1 MAGPRQWRAEDL
13 SRAMERGISRD
24 ALERQWDRLERPP
37 PAAVLDRPCTA
48 GDGVSCLS
56 EAERAP
62 LLEAHAQLAAE
73 GRATYFVPA
82 SGAATRMF
90 KSLLA
95 VRSRRVAHRDELAP
109 GAADDA
115 DALRFLEGLP
125 RFAFRGTLAAALR
138 ERGLDLEECLANGQV
153 APILDA
159 LLDEGALALSSRPKG
174 LLPFHAYD
182 GATRTAFLEHLNEA
196 SSLARAADGTTRLHF
211 TVSAEHRAG
220 FDQELGAHR
229 SALEAARGARFLVD
243 YSVQKPSTDTIALDG
258 NGQPFRDETGELL
271 FRPGGHGSLLSNL
284 ADLAQAGADLIFVK
298 NIDNIVHDDWRPPVL
313 HWRRVL
319 AGRLAT
325 LVDALHDA
333 RRAIEEDPPGAL
345 PRASQVLRSEL
356 GLRIEGDDLTPAE
369 AARLLDRPARVCG
382 VLRSE
387 GDPGGG
393 PYWVRNPAGLSSP
406 QIVETAQIDQSDASQ
421 RDIQARAT
429 HVSPADMVLAVRD
442 FRGRPFDLGSHV
454 DPNAVFVAD
463 KSSGGRSLR
472 ALEHPGLWNGGMA
485 DWNTLF
491 VEVPAEIFHP
501 VKVLTDL
508 LERAHQPRLSHSP

>member
-1 MAGPRQWRAEDL
+1 MAGRRHWRAEDL
-13 SRAMERGISRD
+13 SRAEARGISRD
-24 ALERQWDRLERPP
+24 ALERQWDRLEQPP
-37 PAAVLDRPCTA
+37 PAAILDRPCTA

-56 EAERAP
+56 DAERAP
-62 LLEAHAQLAAE
+62 LLEAHAQLAAD

-95 VRSRRVAHRDELAP
+95 VRSRRVAHRDELDP
-109 GAADDA
+109 SAADDA

-125 RFAFRGTLAAALR
+125 RFAFRGTLAAALA
-138 ERGLDLEECLANGQV
+138 ERDLDLEGCVAQGQV

-159 LLDEGALALSSRPKG
+159 LLEENALGLANRPKG
-174 LLPFHAYD
+174 LLPFHAYE
-182 GATRTAFLEHLNEA
+182 GTTRTAFLEHLNEA

-220 FDQELGAHR
+220 FEQELGAHR
-229 SALEAARGARFLVD
+229 SALEAARGARFDVD

-258 NGQPFRDETGELL
+258 EGQPFRDDAGELL

-298 NIDNIVHDDWRPPVL
+298 NIDNIVHDDWRSPVL

-325 LVDALHDA
+325 LVDSLYAA
-333 RRAIEEDPPGAL
+333 RRAIEEGGKDATAV
-345 PRASQVLRSEL
+345 ASEVLRSEL
-356 GLRIEGDDLTPAE
+356 GLRIDGDLDPAE
-369 AARLLDRPARVCG
+369 VARLLDRPARVCG
-382 VLRSE
+382 VLRSD

-393 PYWVRNPAGLSSP
+393 PYWVRAPSGASSP

-421 RDIQARAT
+421 RAIQARAT

-442 FRGRPFDLGSHV
+442 FRGRPFDLESHV
-454 DPNAVFVAD
+454 DPNAVFVAE

-491 VEVPAEIFHP
+491 VEVPDEIFHP

-508 LERAHQPRLSHSP
+508 LERAHQPRLSHSL